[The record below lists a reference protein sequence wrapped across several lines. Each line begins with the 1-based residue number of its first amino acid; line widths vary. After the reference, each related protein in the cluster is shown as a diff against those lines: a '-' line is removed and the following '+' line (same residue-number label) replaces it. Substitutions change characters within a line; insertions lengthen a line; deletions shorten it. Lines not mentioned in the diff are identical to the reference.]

1 MTKMPDFNLFDS
13 KNIDKRRKTKIFVD
27 FKNDLTEDKKEI
39 NKINK
44 KFLRLKTYKG
54 IALKNKEFSRKS
66 SSESNSSKKSDNSD
80 KDNILDFSVNI
91 KKTPSQNNLMTKM
104 PDFNLF
110 DSKNIDK
117 RRKTKI
123 SFVDVKKDLTED
135 KKEIN
140 KTNKKFLRLK
150 TYKGIALK
158 NKEFS
163 RKSSLDS
170 KRSNNLE
177 KDNVIKKS
185 GKKIKKIKKV
195 PSQNNLMTKMPD
207 LNLFELNNIEKIKKA
222 TKVIRREEYNVNL
235 KKANVTKTFGKQL
248 ILIQR
253 KWRKWFYNIYL
264 KKLKK
269 IQSHYKG
276 HLIRKQVKSDNLI
289 VIRFVVKVCTNT
301 RKKFF
306 DFFLGQMKKLIRA
319 IFFQN
324 KIITNDNSVQ
334 VNIPNPH
341 YFEHK
346 KKENNEKID
355 FENEYEK
362 LYKLLGKGNIVG
374 TKNFP
379 RPYSEI
385 GVNLKIIKQKNE
397 KNNNQ
402 INIHLSKEQDMK
414 YSGKTSQLIVD
425 FINKKNILNKINN
438 GKLKNF
444 NSKDIHFNKQ
454 KLKEELG
461 DKKIFLKSKNIK
473 AKEFNIIHSQK
484 YINLIKKKVCN
495 QKWNYYSKKSFFKLN
510 TNIIEDKSKNDNKEQ
525 IIIKFGDKIKLFL
538 LLIKE
543 CIQLNIRKQIF
554 NILNSMEYRIKRK
567 IKRVNHKK
575 YNSFFGLRKSTEY
588 SDNSTKIN
596 SNRNTQN
603 FKSDSI
609 NDYNG
614 SSSVIFNDESIFI
627 LLSNDNINLD
637 IAEKYEL
644 TQNEIELYNQK
655 KENQY

>member
-1 MTKMPDFNLFDS
+1 MTKMPDLNTFDS
-13 KNIDKRRKTKIFVD
+13 KNIEKRRKTKIFVD

-39 NKINK
+39 NK
-44 KFLRLKTYKG
+44 
-54 IALKNKEFSRKS
+54 
-66 SSESNSSKKSDNSD
+66 
-80 KDNILDFSVNI
+80 
-91 KKTPSQNNLMTKM
+91 
-104 PDFNLF
+104 
-110 DSKNIDK
+110 
-117 RRKTKI
+117 
-123 SFVDVKKDLTED
+123 
-135 KKEIN
+135 
-140 KTNKKFLRLK
+140 TNKKFLRLK
-150 TYKGIALK
+150 TYKGLALK

-235 KKANVTKTFGKQL
+235 KKANVTKAFGKQL

-346 KKENNEKID
+346 KKENNEKKID

-362 LYKLLGKGNIVG
+362 LYKILGKGNIVG

-385 GVNLKIIKQKNE
+385 GVNLNILKQKNE
-397 KNNNQ
+397 KNSNQ

-414 YSGKTSQLIVD
+414 YSGKTSQLIAD
-425 FINKKNILNKINN
+425 FINKKNTLNKINN
-438 GKLKNF
+438 GKLKDF
-444 NSKDIHFNKQ
+444 NIKDIHFNKQ
-454 KLKEELG
+454 KLKEEIG

-567 IKRVNHKK
+567 LKKVNHKK
-575 YNSFFGLRKSTEY
+575 YNSFFSLRKSTEY

-603 FKSDSI
+603 FKCDSI

-644 TQNEIELYNQK
+644 TQNEIELYNQQ